1 MQKDPEVFFRFFYC
15 GTQDAEARAFWK
27 ETGWH
32 LLWGSD
38 PQGLNGDTWIVY
50 RDVSDLPLWLQD
62 YAREEE
68 DNAKPEA

>member
-1 MQKDPEVFFRFFYC
+1 MNGEEIFKFFYC
-15 GTQDAEARAFWK
+15 GSQDAEAAAFQK

-38 PQGLNGDTWIVY
+38 EQGLNGDTWIIY
-50 RDVSDLPLWLQD
+50 RDVSDLPKWLQD

-68 DNAKPEA
+68 NN